1 MRGPVSPSIH
11 RTRRITPQM
20 RREGCN
26 SLKHNTMG
34 IDIITLYRECPDAVV
49 KVKVSDIIEANRS
62 LITEAIEQYEQSRR
76 ELDMTELMTGQE
88 VEALLGISRTTR
100 ERWSRPDAFGQ
111 PPLLPKIK
119 VGWQVRYRRADVE
132 QVKVKEDFKYGK

>member
-1 MRGPVSPSIH
+1 
-11 RTRRITPQM
+11 
-20 RREGCN
+20 
-26 SLKHNTMG
+26 MG

-100 ERWSRPDAFGQ
+100 ERWIRPDAFGQ

>member
-1 MRGPVSPSIH
+1 MKARL
-11 RTRRITPQM
+11 RIPLHTPNEAHHLASAPGGVQFLNNNKIW
-20 RREGCN
+20 ELI
-26 SLKHNTMG
+26 S
-34 IDIITLYRECPDAVV
+34 VV

-62 LITEAIEQYEQSRR
+62 LISEAIDQYEKSRQ

-88 VEALLGISRTTR
+88 VEEFLGISKTTR
-100 ERWSRPDAFGQ
+100 ERWSKPDAFGQ

-119 VGWQVRYRRADVE
+119 VGWQVRYKRSDVE